1 MDQTIISAL
10 RKRGVS
16 EDNLTWLSG
25 QPDPET
31 AIYEACEDELSFVA
45 GMLVPEAWAEYAR
58 VGQTALA
65 EYERVRQTAWAEYER
80 VRQPAL
86 AEYQR
91 VRQTALAEYQ
101 RVRQPAWAEYE
112 RVRQTAWAEYA
123 RVEQTARLT
132 LLSAM
137 LRALGL
143 PDPPSSEP
151 ATPPTAP
158 IEKCICSFEHLEA
171 GTHDHSCPLFAP
183 TAPAAEKE

>member
-31 AIYEACEDELSFVA
+31 AIREACEERLSVVA

-91 VRQTALAEYQ
+91 VRQPALAEYE
-101 RVRQPAWAEYE
+101 RVRQPAWAEYQ
-112 RVRQTAWAEYA
+112 RVTQTAWAEYQ
-123 RVEQTARLT
+123 RVTPPARLI
-132 LLSAM
+132 LLAAM
-137 LRALGL
+137 LRALGI
-143 PDPPSSEP
+143 PDPPSSES

-158 IEKCICSFEHLEA
+158 
-171 GTHDHSCPLFAP
+171 
-183 TAPAAEKE
+183 AAEPAQPEAAKEGDR